1 MRVLLI
7 NPPYKESTYT
17 SPPLGLAYIASVLRR
32 SGHEPSILDCPA
44 LRLDYGDIARA
55 VRDFRP
61 GLVGITAMTP
71 VIREAIESAKAVK
84 SASDVPIVLG
94 GPHASIMP
102 GETLKNVKEID
113 FIARGEGEMII
124 RDLVNTLDR
133 GGGIDRVKGLSF
145 RMGTRIRHNPAMPL
159 INDLDS
165 LPFPARDLL
174 PMGRYRQHIGHP
186 SSFATMVTTRGCP
199 YSCTFCTKAVFGHI
213 YRARSPENM
222 MGEIEQILDRYRVKE
237 IVFYDD
243 TFTVNRKRVLD
254 FCRLMRERGIRVKWK
269 CEARVNL
276 VDQELL
282 SAMAGAGCYVIAY
295 GVESGNP
302 ELLKAISKGFTREQV
317 VRAFNMTKNVGIE
330 TLGYFMIGIPGETR
344 ETIKET
350 LDFALKLDP
359 DYAQFS
365 IATPYPKT
373 ELYAQAKK
381 KCLLE
386 KTDWKS
392 YSYFGDSATP
402 VMRTEELSTED
413 LKEELKK
420 VTKSFYL
427 RRRYVLRKL
436 FRMRN
441 FHELKRN
448 VSGLRAV
455 LRWTR

>member
-1 MRVLLI
+1 MKVLLV

-17 SPPLGLAYIASVLRR
+17 SPPLGLAYIAAVLRD
-32 SGHEPSILDCPA
+32 SGHEPRILDCPA
-44 LRLDYGDIARA
+44 LGLGYGDIEKA
-55 VRDFRP
+55 VREFQP

-71 VIREAIESAKAVK
+71 VIKEAIESAKAVK

-102 GETLKNVKEID
+102 WETLKNVKWID
-113 FIARGEGEMII
+113 FIARGEGEIII
-124 RDLVNTLDR
+124 RDLVDSLQSGEDGR
-133 GGGIDRVKGLSF
+133 GVRGLSYRRGKKIF
-145 RMGTRIRHNPAMPL
+145 HNKDMPL
-159 INDLDS
+159 IENLDM

-174 PMGRYRQHIGHP
+174 PMGKYRQHIGHP
-186 SSFATMVTTRGCP
+186 NSFATMVTTRGCP
-199 YSCTFCTKAVFGHI
+199 YSCSFCTKAVFGSL

-222 MGEIEQILDRYRVKE
+222 VGEMEEIIEKYGVKE

-243 TFTVNRKRVLD
+243 TFTVNRDRVME
-254 FCRLMRERGIRVKWK
+254 FCKLLMERGIRVKWK

-282 SAMAGAGCYVIAY
+282 SAMAKAGCYIIAY

-302 ELLKAISKGFTREQV
+302 ELLKAINKGFTREQV
-317 VRAFNMTKNVGIE
+317 VRAFRMTRNVGIE

-344 ETIKET
+344 ETIRQT
-350 LDFALKLDP
+350 LDFAMELDP
-359 DYAQFS
+359 DYAQFA
-365 IATPYPKT
+365 IATPYPRT

-386 KTDWKS
+386 KTDWES

-402 VMRTEELSTED
+402 VMRTESLSTE
-413 LKEELKK
+413 ELRDELRR
-420 VTKSFYL
+420 VTRSFYF
-427 RRRYVLRKL
+427 RRRYVLKKL
-436 FRMRN
+436 FRMRS

-448 VSGLRAV
+448 VSGLRAII
-455 LRWTR
+455 RWTD